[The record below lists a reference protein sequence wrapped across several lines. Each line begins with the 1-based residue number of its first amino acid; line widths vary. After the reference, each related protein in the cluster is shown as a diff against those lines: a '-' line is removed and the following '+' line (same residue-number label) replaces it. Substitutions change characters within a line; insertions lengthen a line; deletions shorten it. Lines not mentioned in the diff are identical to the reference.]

1 MRKQFFKKILFMIQ
15 LSFLFGSS
23 LQTPQNFLGFELG
36 NKFTFHHDAIS
47 YFKHISE
54 ASSHINFIEYGRSYE
69 DRPLVITIIKHPKNN
84 NSFEQIRTQHLISSG
99 LSEGEKVGDDLAVV
113 WLSYSVHGNESSSME
128 AAIKTLYSFA
138 DTSNEKQMKWL
149 EKVIVIIDP

>member
-1 MRKQFFKKILFMIQ
+1 MFRDINMRKQFFKKILFMIQ

-23 LQTPQNFLGFELG
+23 PQTPQNFLGYELG
-36 NKFTFHHDAIS
+36 DKFTFHHDAIS

-84 NSFEQIRTQHLISSG
+84 NSFEQIRTQHLIASG
-99 LSEGEKVGDDLAVV
+99 LSEGEKSSDDLAVV
-113 WLSYSVHGNESSSME
+113 WLSYSVHGLSL
-128 AAIKTLYSFA
+128 IH
-138 DTSNEKQMKWL
+138 
-149 EKVIVIIDP
+149 I